1 MVRAF
6 LFGGPG
12 KAAQP
17 LEGESEIEEAARRG
31 EGVLWVDLQAPA
43 EDEFEMLSRVFRFHP
58 LSIEDCRTYSELPK
72 VDEFSEYLFVVTHYV
87 ACTPDDAACGRLSLG
102 ELDIFIGHTFV
113 VTVHT
118 QRAGIVDQCVKRFRE
133 HPDMPA
139 MGPDFLVYALLDAL
153 VDSFFPLV
161 DRWDDRLD
169 EIEEGLLLGRTRNV
183 LQRLTTIRRNI
194 LRARKS
200 VAPTR
205 DVVGSLARRD
215 VAFISEQA
223 AWYFRDVS
231 DHLLR
236 VHGMLDSARD
246 AVASLF
252 ELYLSI
258 SSHRANLVMQR
269 LTIVATIFLPLTF
282 IAGVYGMNFRYMPE
296 LEWRYGYLMVWIVML
311 LVGGGFLVYFKRR
324 GWF

>member
-6 LFGGPG
+6 LFGGRD
-12 KAAQP
+12 KAARP
-17 LEGESEIEEAARRG
+17 LDDESGIEQAARLG
-31 EGVLWVDLQAPA
+31 EGVLWVDIQAPA
-43 EDEFEMLSRVFRFHP
+43 EDEFEMLSRVFGFHP
-58 LSIEDCRTYSELPK
+58 LSIEDCRTYSEFPK
-72 VDEFSEYLFVVTHYV
+72 VDEFSDYLLVVTHYV
-87 ACTPDDAACGRLSLG
+87 TCAPDEACDRLSFG
-102 ELDIFIGHTFV
+102 ELDIFVGRAFV
-113 VTVHT
+113 VTVHV
-118 QRAGIVDQCVKRFRE
+118 QRAAIVDQCIERFRE
-133 HPDMPA
+133 HPETPA
-139 MGPDFLVYALLDAL
+139 MGPDFLVHALLDAL
-153 VDSFFPLV
+153 VDSFLPLL
-161 DRWDDRLD
+161 DRWDDWLD
-169 EIEEGLLLGRTRNV
+169 EMEEALLTGRTRNV
-183 LQRLTTIRRNI
+183 LQRLTAIRRSI

-200 VAPTR
+200 FGPTR
-205 DVVGSLARRD
+205 DVVGRLARRD

-246 AVASLF
+246 AVANLF
-252 ELYLSI
+252 ELYLSM
-258 SSHRANLVMQR
+258 SSHRVNLVIQR